1 MGKHM
6 DRRGSRSDVL
16 RSLNRQGNIKGSSNR
31 GFGLVVGGIFLL
43 IGCWPLLRGLS
54 PRWYVVVPAALL
66 VIAGVIA
73 PNALAPL
80 NRAWMK
86 LGLLLHRV
94 VAPVLMGIV
103 FFGVVLPIGLFMR
116 LRGKDFLRLK
126 LDRNTTSYWIVRD
139 PPGPAPEALKNQ
151 F

>member
-1 MGKHM
+1 M
-6 DRRGSRSDVL
+6 SRKEK
-16 RSLNRQGNIKGSSNR
+16 IKGSSDR

-43 IGCWPLLRGLS
+43 LGCWPLLHGLS
-54 PRWYVVVPAALL
+54 PRWYLVVPAALL
-66 VIAGVIA
+66 IIFGAVA
-73 PNALAPL
+73 PSLLAPL

-116 LRGKDFLRLK
+116 LRGKDILRLK
-126 LDRNTTSYWIVRD
+126 VDPNARSYWIVRD
-139 PPGPAPEALKNQ
+139 PPGPAPGDLKNQ

>member
-1 MGKHM
+1 MQH
-6 DRRGSRSDVL
+6 DISRTDVL
-16 RSLNRQGNIKGSSNR
+16 RSLNRRGNIKGSSDR
-31 GFGLVVGGIFLL
+31 SFGLVVGGIFLL
-43 IGCWPLLRGLS
+43 IGCWPLLHALP
-54 PRWYVVVPAALL
+54 PRWYLVGPAGLL
-66 VIAGVIA
+66 VIAGMVA
-73 PNALAPL
+73 PSVLAPL

-103 FFGVVLPIGLFMR
+103 FFGVVLPIALFMR
-116 LRGKDFLRLK
+116 LRGKDFLRLR
-126 LDRNTTSYWIVRD
+126 LERDATSYWIVRD

>member
-1 MGKHM
+1 MKKDDSH
-6 DRRGSRSDVL
+6 
-16 RSLNRQGNIKGSSNR
+16 IKLPRKAKIAGSSDR
-31 GFGLVVGGIFLL
+31 GFGLTVGGVLMLL
-43 IGCWPLLRGLS
+43 GCWPLIRGLP
-54 PRWYVVVPAALL
+54 PRWYLVVPAAFL

-73 PNALAPL
+73 PRVLAPL

-103 FFGVVLPIGLFMR
+103 FFGVVLPIGLLMR
-116 LRGKDFLRLK
+116 LRGKDLLRLR
-126 LDRNTTSYWIVRD
+126 LDRNATSYWIVRE
-139 PPGPAPEALKNQ
+139 PPGPPPDGLKNQ